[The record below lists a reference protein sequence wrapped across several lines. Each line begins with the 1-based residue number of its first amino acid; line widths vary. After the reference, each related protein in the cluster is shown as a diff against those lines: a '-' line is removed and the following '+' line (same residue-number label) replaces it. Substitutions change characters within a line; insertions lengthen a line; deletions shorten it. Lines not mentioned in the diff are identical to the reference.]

1 MSLAQASGRRLYC
14 PPGAAA
20 TVTVTAS
27 GIKPESLRRPRRSA
41 PLRLPRRVTAGN
53 GEAGH

>member
-1 MSLAQASGRRLYC
+1 MAAGSDYC

-53 GEAGH
+53 RDGEAGH